1 MAPIQSWSAVHPDFR
16 SRTLVVLSQTNVLLI
31 RDYLTYFL
39 DWEKRREVEDRG
51 SSSAEVVEGNAPIP
65 ALFVDLRF
73 TEETPSF
80 TDISTAQLAVAE
92 SRAMCIVVSVLSL
105 YYLHLLIFSPRLDRA
120 IRCS

>member
-39 DWEKRREVEDRG
+39 AWEKRREVEDRG
-51 SSSAEVVEGNAPIP
+51 SSSAEVVERNAPIP
-65 ALFVDLRF
+65 GLFVDLRF
-73 TEETPSF
+73 TEEAPSF

-92 SRAMCIVVSVLSL
+92 SRAMCIVVSVIPL
-105 YYLHLLIFSPRLDRA
+105 YNFI
-120 IRCS
+120 C